1 MAFLPSSQHNSE
13 TMRGELAYRRE
24 RLKKGA
30 PSLFL
35 TLAVIFI
42 VPPLAA
48 YWLARWLYRRATGR
62 SLPGPA
68 IWASAD
74 GGQSANCAGSRRRS
88 RGGPLALCSDCGKY
102 IGLSYGRLLVHS
114 R

>member
-1 MAFLPSSQHNSE
+1 MAFLPSSQQNPE

-35 TLAVIFI
+35 TFIVIFV

-48 YWLARWLYRRATGR
+48 YWLVRWMYKRATGR
-62 SLPGPA
+62 SLLGPA
-68 IWASAD
+68 IWASTDVDRA
-74 GGQSANCAGSRRRS
+74 ANCPGSGRS
-88 RGGPLALCSDCGKY
+88 SSGGPLARCSQCGKY
-102 IGLSYGRLLVHS
+102 IGLSYGRLLAHS

>member
-1 MAFLPSSQHNSE
+1 MAFLPSSQDNSE
-13 TMRGELAYRRE
+13 TMQGELAYRRE

-30 PSLFL
+30 PSLFS
-35 TLAVIFI
+35 TVIVIFV

-48 YWLARWLYRRATGR
+48 YWLVQWLYKRATGR

-68 IWASAD
+68 VWSSARD
-74 GGQSANCAGSRRRS
+74 RPANCAGSRRPS
-88 RGGPLALCSDCGKY
+88 SGGPLARCSQCGKY
-102 IGLSYGRLLVHS
+102 IGLSYGRLLTHS